1 MNWFD
6 YFLIALAAVS
16 CIIGIVRGVVRELIS
31 LLTWIAAVLLAWDYS
46 GVLEPHLGGVLAEDT
61 VRTWAARALIF
72 IGVLLIGTGIGALS
86 NYFMRSS
93 IFSGL
98 DRLGGAI
105 FGVLRSLV
113 IIGLLVML
121 IHALR
126 LTGEPWWRSALVR
139 PFAEHTANV
148 LRSMVGERKI
158 DVVVRRTIS
167 IFE

>member
-1 MNWFD
+1 
-6 YFLIALAAVS
+6 
-16 CIIGIVRGVVRELIS
+16 VVRELIS
-31 LLTWIAAVLLAWDYS
+31 LLTWIAALLLAWDYA
-46 GVLEPHLGGVLAEDT
+46 GLLEPHLGGVLAEDM

-72 IGVLLIGTGIGALS
+72 IGVLLIGTGIGALI
-86 NYFMRSS
+86 NHFMRSS

-113 IIGLLVML
+113 IIGLVVML
-121 IHALR
+121 MHALR
-126 LTGEPWWRSALVR
+126 LTGEPWWRASRVR

-167 IFE
+167 VFE

>member
-6 YFLIALAAVS
+6 YFLIALVAVS

-31 LLTWIAAVLLAWDYS
+31 LLTWIAALLLAWDYA
-46 GVLEPHLGGVLAEDT
+46 GVLEPHLGGVLAEDV

-72 IGVLLIGTGIGALS
+72 ISVLLIGTGIGALTTH
-86 NYFMRSS
+86 FMRSS

-113 IIGLLVML
+113 IIGLVVML
-121 IHALR
+121 MHALR
-126 LTGEPWWRSALVR
+126 LTGEPWWRASLVR

-167 IFE
+167 VFE